1 MKTPL
6 TILCC
11 LLLSGIAAAQTIS
24 FAYDEAGNRV
34 SRTIVMNSSPSNV
47 RAVNNNADEA
57 ETPPPFVEQL
67 SADLQVRIYPNPTK
81 GLLQVELA
89 GLAEDAAASVT
100 VTNLNGQQII
110 STDAVRSVST
120 IDLSAY
126 PSGTYVLRLIING
139 KATEY
144 KIIKN

>member
-34 SRTIVMNSSPSNV
+34 SRTIVINSSQHA

-57 ETPPPFVEQL
+57 ETSPPFVEQL
-67 SADLQVRIYPNPTK
+67 TLDLQVRIYPNPTK

-89 GLAEDAAASVT
+89 GLAAESVATAT
-100 VTNLNGQQII
+100 VANLNGQQII
-110 STDAVRSVST
+110 SADAINRVST

-126 PSGTYVLRLIING
+126 PSGTYVLRLVIND